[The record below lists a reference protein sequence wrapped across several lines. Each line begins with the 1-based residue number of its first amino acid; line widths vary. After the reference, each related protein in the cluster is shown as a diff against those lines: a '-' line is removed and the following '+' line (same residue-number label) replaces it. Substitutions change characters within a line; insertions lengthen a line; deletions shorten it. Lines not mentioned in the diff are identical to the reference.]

1 MHQKCRAEAQI
12 LILVTQ
18 DSKTVQGQLIY
29 SLILWVPWALLP
41 KEAKPLNL
49 QQPPTSRQTCG
60 QRVPAAQMR
69 LQAVSADDLH
79 PLPNL
84 NPLQHDIG
92 LRMVGC
98 IHDVLYKVPE
108 VNCVLTSVA
117 KWPPMPTQKPPTQC
131 PHIHCINSQ
140 YDLWPFSRAKCLT
153 SPLL

>member
-117 KWPPMPTQKPPTQC
+117 KWPPMQTQKPL
-131 PHIHCINSQ
+131 S
-140 YDLWPFSRAKCLT
+140 T
-153 SPLL
+153 SIASIRPLAIW